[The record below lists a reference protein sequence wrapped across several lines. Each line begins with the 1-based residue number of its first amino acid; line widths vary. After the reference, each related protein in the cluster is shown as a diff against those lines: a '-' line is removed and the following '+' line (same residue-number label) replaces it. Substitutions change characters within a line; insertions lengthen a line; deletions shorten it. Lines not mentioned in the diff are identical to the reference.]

1 MCVSVCVCVLG
12 EYPKIEC
19 GSLSH
24 LFIQLLPNK
33 YLWSTS
39 CFPGKCGERGTR
51 ASEADIPAVN
61 PRSSQWGTWG
71 RTDVVTACV
80 PANDPSVQCSSGL

>member
-1 MCVSVCVCVLG
+1 MQRGAGQEEHEMAQRQNVCVSACLCVCVSVSVCVCVLG

-19 GSLSH
+19 EYFSH

-39 CFPGKCGERGTR
+39 CFPGKCGG
-51 ASEADIPAVN
+51 
-61 PRSSQWGTWG
+61 
-71 RTDVVTACV
+71 
-80 PANDPSVQCSSGL
+80 